1 MKTNKTV
8 KILTIILTI
17 VMLVMTTTTVFAADG
32 DGSGE
37 ITLTPDK
44 VTPKSTAASDDMQT
58 FGGKILGVLT
68 TAGIILSVI
77 ILVVLG
83 IKYMLGSAEEK
94 AEYKKTLMP
103 YAIGAVLIFGAST
116 IATIAYNFLK

>member
-1 MKTNKTV
+1 MKKNKVV
-8 KILTIILTI
+8 KILTIILTML
-17 VMLVMTTTTVFAADG
+17 MLVMTTTSVFADDLG
-32 DGSGE
+32 F
-37 ITLTPDK
+37 TPLN
-44 VTPKSTAASDDMQT
+44 VTTTKTEAVDEMQT
-58 FGGKILGVLT
+58 FGGKVLGVLT

-94 AEYKKTLMP
+94 AEYKKTLLP

-116 IATIAYNFLK
+116 IANIAYNFLK

>member
-1 MKTNKTV
+1 MKANKAI

-17 VMLVMTTTTVFAADG
+17 VMLVMTTTSVFAKDG
-32 DGSGE
+32 DTSE
-37 ITLTPDK
+37 ITLTPDQ
-44 VTPKSTAASDDMQT
+44 VRTSATAASEEMQN

-68 TAGIILSVI
+68 TAGIILSVV
-77 ILVVLG
+77 ILIVLG

-103 YAIGAVLIFGAST
+103 YFIGAVLIFGAST
-116 IATIAYNFLK
+116 IANIAYNFLK